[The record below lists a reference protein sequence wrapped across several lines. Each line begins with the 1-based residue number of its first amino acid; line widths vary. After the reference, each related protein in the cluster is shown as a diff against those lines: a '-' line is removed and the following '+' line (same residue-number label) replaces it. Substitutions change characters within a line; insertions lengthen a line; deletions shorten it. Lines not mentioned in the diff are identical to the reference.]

1 MAHAQKIG
9 MPPGPWA
16 SRSSELRAASRS
28 ALSAQ
33 LRAQLAARRAVGHW
47 GHGPGRAC
55 ALCPCALGPRCPVP
69 CPAHCACACACAAQS
84 LLTAIHSMASC
95 SCSAQCCVLQCCVLL
110 PAAAAAQRPA
120 AARTQSPRCRRCRCT
135 CATTHN
141 ALIYCQRGR
150 GRGSS
155 CRQAG
160 GRRGGRPVTSS
171 CCRSL
176 CSAELSAFSSG
187 SGGEGSVVL
196 LGGHNLGGHRLLSI
210 SLHCIDL
217 SSHIGLMKPVQKT
230 R

>member
-1 MAHAQKIG
+1 VSPYSTRDGPFLIWHVIEQLPTPNGLLCVVWLWRTLKKLECPLG
-9 MPPGPWA
+9 PGPLGA
-16 SRSSELRAASRS
+16 RSSEPRAAQRS
-28 ALSAQ
+28 ALSSE
-33 LRAQLAARRAVGHW
+33 LSSQLAARRAVGHW

-69 CPAHCACACACAAQS
+69 CPAHCACAAQS

-95 SCSAQCCVLQCCVLL
+95 SCSAQCCVRQCCVLL

-160 GRRGGRPVTSS
+160 GRRGGWPVTSS

-187 SGGEGSVVL
+187 SGG
-196 LGGHNLGGHRLLSI
+196 GGVGCSAGRA
-210 SLHCIDL
+210 
-217 SSHIGLMKPVQKT
+217 
-230 R
+230 